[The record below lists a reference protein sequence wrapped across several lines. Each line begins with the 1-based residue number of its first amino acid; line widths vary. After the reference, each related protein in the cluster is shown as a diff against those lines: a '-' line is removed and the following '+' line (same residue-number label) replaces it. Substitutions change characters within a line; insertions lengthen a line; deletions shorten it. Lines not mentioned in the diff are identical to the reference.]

1 MEWPYR
7 KLQPPGTRLHWC
19 RRGTGGGKGW
29 EGDHVPSRIYHLCT
43 RLWRWPLL
51 TQTDGTTQIRAM
63 KCQETK
69 EALIPSTSTDFPI
82 NTPESTSEFSHW
94 NSLDLN
100 TIAVTVPHMLIIRL
114 NINFS

>member
-1 MEWPYR
+1 MSPAEFTVFV
-7 KLQPPGTRLHWC
+7 LDC
-19 RRGTGGGKGW
+19 GGGRSSHK
-29 EGDHVPSRIYHLCT
+29 
-43 RLWRWPLL
+43 
-51 TQTDGTTQIRAM
+51 TDGTTQIRAM

-100 TIAVTVPHMLIIRL
+100 SIAVTVPHMLIIRL
-114 NINFS
+114 NIHFS

>member
-7 KLQPPGTRLHWC
+7 KLQPPGTRLHWW
-19 RRGTGGGKGW
+19 RWGRGGGKAGK
-29 EGDHVPSRIYHLCT
+29 EFMSPAEFTIFVLDCGGGRSSHK
-43 RLWRWPLL
+43 
-51 TQTDGTTQIRAM
+51 TDGTTQIRAM

-100 TIAVTVPHMLIIRL
+100 HYSCYSSAHAHHT
-114 NINFS
+114 FEY